1 MDMTEHADQ
10 SVNTTTMV
18 KEYTN
23 PLKAPI
29 DNDINLFDF
38 LDQRASRDPEGSMV
52 EYKGEAYATND
63 DSAEKRAVG
72 EKWAQLSE
80 GKCLFIMAVKKDAHL
95 HPGASA

>member
-52 EYKGEAYATND
+52 DTRAKT
-63 DSAEKRAVG
+63 AVG
-72 EKWAQLSE
+72 TPSPHANSVRKSSTSPKA
-80 GKCLFIMAVKKDAHL
+80 
-95 HPGASA
+95 